1 MFVQLEHVQTNQAPG
16 KVADLF
22 IKIILISFMCNDL
35 FAISLKL
42 FHILTFTQIKI
53 KHHYQSNLL
62 TNNSYLY

>member
-53 KHHYQSNLL
+53 KTPLPKPSIL
-62 TNNSYLY
+62 TIYLY